1 MFYLD
6 SDWLKNQM
14 VFSTI
19 ACYGGKEEAAF
30 CFCIVGLS
38 SLCSF
43 EEDDQR
49 FDAIDTSRSGF
60 LHVCHYRTVNKREK
74 NKYFCTPVHMFDVLL
89 RQLKFYA
96 KVQLS
101 CAKR

>member
-1 MFYLD
+1 MFDLD

-49 FDAIDTSRSGF
+49 LDARHIQIGF
-60 LHVCHYRTVNKREK
+60 FTRLPLPYC
-74 NKYFCTPVHMFDVLL
+74 
-89 RQLKFYA
+89 Q
-96 KVQLS
+96 
-101 CAKR
+101 